1 MTANF
6 MASSEIFSQY
16 RPLLFSIAYRMLG
29 SVMEAEDVVQEAFL
43 RWHNAADTEIES
55 PKSYLTAIVTRLC
68 IDYLRLARVKREE
81 SIGSWLPEPL
91 FSDPAQDMNRSI
103 ELNESLSLAFL
114 FLMESLTP
122 TERAVFLLREVFAYG
137 YAEIA
142 DLLGRSEAN
151 CRQIFH
157 RAKTALDGD
166 KRRAQVSPEQ
176 QKRLFTQFLQASMD
190 GDLQDLVS
198 MLADDIVMY
207 SDWRIRPPPHLRREK
222 CGELHIGVAPQ
233 GSRQPGS
240 GHFGNECPACAF
252 HLYGRAALWRNGAQL
267 WGRANHRGLLSI
279 DARKTNH
286 HSAVSPMNKI

>member
-1 MTANF
+1 
-6 MASSEIFSQY
+6 
-16 RPLLFSIAYRMLG
+16 
-29 SVMEAEDVVQEAFL
+29 MEAEDVVQEAFL

-91 FSDPAQDMNRSI
+91 FSDPAQDMNGSI

-207 SDWRIRPPPHLRREK
+207 SDGGFARHPIYGAKNVASFILGLRRK
-222 CGELHIGVAPQ
+222 APD
-233 GSRQPGS
+233 SLEVVISETNAQPALFIYTEGR
-240 GHFGNECPACAF
+240 
-252 HLYGRAALWRNGAQL
+252 LYGVMTLNYGAGRITEVYFQL
-267 WGRANHRGLLSI
+267 MREKLTTIPQYR
-279 DARKTNH
+279 R
-286 HSAVSPMNKI
+286 

>member
-91 FSDPAQDMNRSI
+91 FSDPAQDMNGSI

-207 SDWRIRPPPHLRREK
+207 SDGGFARHPIYGAKNVASFILGLRRK
-222 CGELHIGVAPQ
+222 APD
-233 GSRQPGS
+233 SLEVVISETNAQPALFIYTEGR
-240 GHFGNECPACAF
+240 
-252 HLYGRAALWRNGAQL
+252 LYGVMTLNYGAGRITEVYFQL
-267 WGRANHRGLLSI
+267 MREKLTTIPQYR
-279 DARKTNH
+279 R
-286 HSAVSPMNKI
+286 